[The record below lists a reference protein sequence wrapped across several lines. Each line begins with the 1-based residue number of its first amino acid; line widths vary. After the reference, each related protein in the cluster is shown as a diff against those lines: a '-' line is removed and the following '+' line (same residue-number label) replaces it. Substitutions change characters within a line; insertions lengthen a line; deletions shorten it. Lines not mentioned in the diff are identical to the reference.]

1 MCKLS
6 LFFFKGCFS
15 NISAFMYR
23 LLFLLF
29 LCLLFVATG
38 AESSHTNNWAVLIST
53 SRFWFNY
60 RHAANVLG
68 IYRSVKR
75 LGIPDS
81 QIILMVAD
89 DYACNSRNLFPG
101 TVFDNAD
108 RDMDLY
114 GEDIEIDYKG
124 YEVTVEAFVRLLTER
139 VSENTPA
146 SKRLLTNEHSNILV
160 YMTGHG
166 GDGFIKFQDADELS
180 SEDFADALEQM
191 HQHKRYNEILFMVDT
206 CQANSLYKKIYSPNI
221 VAIGSSEIGTSSY
234 SHHADSDIGVAVID
248 RFTFSNLEF
257 LENRVDIKSKLTIQ
271 DLIDSYDPKEIR
283 STPGVQSTYTQ
294 KGLDEIL
301 ITDFFGNVRDIEL
314 HSEPTKWILPDE
326 QNDTFPNYS
335 DSSFVSHSPSGL
347 TKPMNRKNKG
357 KSVPLRLHYCTFS
370 EFCSATFFLFIL
382 ILPFCLQFAFKMRR

>member
-1 MCKLS
+1 
-6 LFFFKGCFS
+6 
-15 NISAFMYR
+15 MYR
-23 LLFLLF
+23 LLFILF
-29 LCLLFVATG
+29 TCLMIIATG

-81 QIILMVAD
+81 QIILMIAD

-146 SKRLLTNEHSNILV
+146 SKRLLTNEHSNILI

-166 GDGFIKFQDADELS
+166 GDGFIKFQDSDELS

-191 HQHKRYNEILFMVDT
+191 HQHKRYNEILFIADT

-221 VAIGSSEIGTSSY
+221 VSIGSSEIGTSSY

-248 RFTFSNLEF
+248 RFTFSTLEF
-257 LENRVDIKSKLTIQ
+257 LENRVDIKSKLSIQ
-271 DLIDSYDPKEIR
+271 DLVDYYDPGEIR
-283 STPGVQSTYTQ
+283 STPGVESTYSQ
-294 KGLDEIL
+294 KGLDEVL
-301 ITDFFGNVRDIEL
+301 IMDFFGNVRDIEL
-314 HSEPTKWILPDE
+314 HQEPTKWILPDE
-326 QNDTFPNYS
+326 QNDSTPSYK
-335 DSSFVSHSPSGL
+335 DSSFVRESPPNI
-347 TKPMNRKNKG
+347 TKLVDGKNRG
-357 KSVPLRLHYCTFS
+357 RSIPLRLHNYSYSDMFS
-370 EFCSATFFLFIL
+370 ASLFLLIL
-382 ILPFCLQFAFKMRR
+382 MLPFCLQIFSKKK